1 MSAAEAL
8 RPAAA
13 GTSERGAA
21 PRVNAAAGGL
31 LHGCL
36 VLSVAGSA
44 AAHGWMAVGGG
55 HGAGWS
61 LVMAAMA
68 VLCAFCVVGLLR
80 RPLAAEPVR
89 MAMVMAVAM
98 ALLHV
103 LMVPLMA
110 GAAGGAHQHAH
121 GGGGRPGADPVA
133 ASAGAADHGTMM
145 TVLVLEL
152 IAGGLAAARLRPRRP
167 WGS

>member
-1 MSAAEAL
+1 MSATEAR
-8 RPAAA
+8 RPAPA
-13 GTSERGAA
+13 GSPGRGATPPVPVA
-21 PRVNAAAGGL
+21 VGL
-31 LHGCL
+31 LHGGL

-68 VLCAFCVVGLLR
+68 VLCAFCVVGLMR
-80 RPLAAEPVR
+80 RPLAVAPVR

-103 LMVPLMA
+103 LMIPLMA

-121 GGGGRPGADPVA
+121 RGGGGLGANPVA
-133 ASAGAADHGTMM
+133 ASAGGADHSTMM
-145 TVLVLEL
+145 LVIVLEL
-152 IAGGLAAARLRPRRP
+152 VAGGLAATRLRRRRP
-167 WGS
+167 KGS

>member
-8 RPAAA
+8 RPAPA

-21 PRVNAAAGGL
+21 PRVTAVAGGV

-44 AAHGWMAVGGG
+44 AAHGWMAMGGG

-68 VLCAFCVVGLLR
+68 VLCAFCVVGLMR
-80 RPLAAEPVR
+80 RPLATEPVH

-103 LMVPLMA
+103 VMVPLMA
-110 GAAGGAHQHAH
+110 GPGGGAPHHAH
-121 GGGGRPGADPVA
+121 HGGGRPGADPVA
-133 ASAGAADHGTMM
+133 ASAGAADHSTMM
-145 TVLVLEL
+145 MVIVLEL
-152 IAGGLAAARLRPRRP
+152 VAGGLAATRLRRRRP
-167 WGS
+167 WRP